1 MNRLDFIKIS
11 EWIEPNSKVLD
22 LGCADGAL
30 LKYLQSEKMTAGYG
44 IEITPENIEK
54 GIKNK
59 VNIIQMNLEDGLSV
73 FDNQFFDT
81 VILSQT
87 LQAMV
92 NIEKIMDEMKRV
104 AKNIIVSF
112 PNFGYWKNRL
122 QILNGKMPKS
132 SDQSQ
137 VSLTQSPRPRSPR
150 PGSEHTNCRSRTPSS
165 ALNRT
170 PLAGGPTKNTFIPA
184 KRRSNQAL
192 AYTRRAN
199 KVCNLLIGSGSSDSI
214 NSRGPN
220 KFNNSRSKVT
230 PSGAPISNN
239 HGTSPGDSNFEK

>member
-30 LKYLQSEKMTAGYG
+30 LKYLQSKKMTAGYG

-59 VNIIQMNLEDGLSV
+59 INIIQMNLEDGLSV

-132 SDQSQ
+132 SDLPHEWYNTPNIHLCTVKDFYDLCEKKRLIIEDQLF
-137 VSLTQSPRPRSPR
+137 LTENQPIKYFSNLR
-150 PGSEHTNCRSRTPSS
+150 GS
-165 ALNRT
+165 
-170 PLAGGPTKNTFIPA
+170 
-184 KRRSNQAL
+184 
-192 AYTRRAN
+192 
-199 KVCNLLIGSGSSDSI
+199 IGI
-214 NSRGPN
+214 F
-220 KFNNSRSKVT
+220 KLSK
-230 PSGAPISNN
+230 
-239 HGTSPGDSNFEK
+239 

>member
-30 LKYLQSEKMTAGYG
+30 LKYLQAEKMTTGYG
-44 IEITPENIEK
+44 IEITPANIEK

-59 VNIIQMNLEDGLSV
+59 INIIQMNLEDGLSV

-92 NIEKIMDEMKRV
+92 NIEKIIDEMKRV

-122 QILNGKMPKS
+122 QIVNGKMPKS
-132 SDQSQ
+132 SDLPHEWYNTPNIHLCTVKDFYDLCEKKRLIIEDQLF
-137 VSLTQSPRPRSPR
+137 LTENQPIKYFSNLR
-150 PGSEHTNCRSRTPSS
+150 GS
-165 ALNRT
+165 
-170 PLAGGPTKNTFIPA
+170 
-184 KRRSNQAL
+184 
-192 AYTRRAN
+192 
-199 KVCNLLIGSGSSDSI
+199 IGI
-214 NSRGPN
+214 F
-220 KFNNSRSKVT
+220 KLSK
-230 PSGAPISNN
+230 
-239 HGTSPGDSNFEK
+239 

>member
-30 LKYLQSEKMTAGYG
+30 LKYLQAEKMTTGYG
-44 IEITPENIEK
+44 IEITPANIEK

-59 VNIIQMNLEDGLSV
+59 INIIQMNLEDGLSV

-122 QILNGKMPKS
+122 QIINGKMPKS
-132 SDQSQ
+132 SDLPHEWYNTPNIHLCTVKDFYDLCEKKRLIIEDQLF
-137 VSLTQSPRPRSPR
+137 LTENQPIKYFSNLR
-150 PGSEHTNCRSRTPSS
+150 GS
-165 ALNRT
+165 
-170 PLAGGPTKNTFIPA
+170 
-184 KRRSNQAL
+184 
-192 AYTRRAN
+192 
-199 KVCNLLIGSGSSDSI
+199 IGI
-214 NSRGPN
+214 F
-220 KFNNSRSKVT
+220 KLSK
-230 PSGAPISNN
+230 
-239 HGTSPGDSNFEK
+239 

>member
-22 LGCADGAL
+22 FGCADGAL
-30 LKYLQSEKMTAGYG
+30 LKYLQAEKMTTSYG
-44 IEITPENIEK
+44 IEITPANIEK

-59 VNIIQMNLEDGLSV
+59 INIIQMNLEDGLSV

-87 LQAMV
+87 LQAIV

-122 QILNGKMPKS
+122 QIINGKMPKS
-132 SDQSQ
+132 SD
-137 VSLTQSPRPRSPR
+137 LPH
-150 PGSEHTNCRSRTPSS
+150 EWYNTPNIH
-165 ALNRT
+165 LCT
-170 PLAGGPTKNTFIPA
+170 VKDFYDLCEKN
-184 KRRSNQAL
+184 
-192 AYTRRAN
+192 
-199 KVCNLLIGSGSSDSI
+199 V
-214 NSRGPN
+214 
-220 KFNNSRSKVT
+220 
-230 PSGAPISNN
+230 
-239 HGTSPGDSNFEK
+239 